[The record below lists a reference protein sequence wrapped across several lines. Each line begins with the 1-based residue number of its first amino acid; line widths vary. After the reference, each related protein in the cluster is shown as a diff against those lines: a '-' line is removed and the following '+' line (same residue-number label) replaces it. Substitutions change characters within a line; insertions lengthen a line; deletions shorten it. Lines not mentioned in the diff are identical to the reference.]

1 MNSLQSRESLLRAEI
16 ERMSY
21 YFFCEINQAVQKL
34 ASIKMRM
41 MIEIYFFLY
50 TTSYYYNSIILAFHI
65 PLS

>member
-1 MNSLQSRESLLRAEI
+1 MNSLQSRESSLRAEI

-21 YFFCEINQAVQKL
+21 YFFREINQAVQKL
-34 ASIKMRM
+34 APIKMRM

-50 TTSYYYNSIILAFHI
+50 TTSYYYNSIILAFRI